1 MSSSS
6 NPFEAMISS
15 NVVPKSVAILP
26 KVSPSCTVY
35 SVKVGLGV
43 GVVVGVG
50 VDVGVGV
57 GVEIGVGVDVG
68 TTVGVGLA
76 GLGRGKAI
84 VSVGASTCVNVLLP
98 SSGS

>member
-43 GVVVGVG
+43 DVKAVVM
-50 VDVGVGV
+50 
-57 GVEIGVGVDVG
+57 G
-68 TTVGVGLA
+68 TSGM
-76 GLGRGKAI
+76 RI
-84 VSVGASTCVNVLLP
+84 V
-98 SSGS
+98 

>member
-50 VDVGVGV
+50 VGVGV